1 MPPAHCRDKFL
12 SSFDLTQYGTFVPRY
27 PRGMSKVHELL
38 ELAQECYARARDAV
52 DPDSKRALVQQ
63 GDAYLRQADE
73 LQRGRNVVQAAFPKP
88 DR

>member
-1 MPPAHCRDKFL
+1 
-12 SSFDLTQYGTFVPRY
+12 
-27 PRGMSKVHELL
+27 MSEIHELL
-38 ELAQECYARARDAV
+38 RRAQDCYAQARDAV

-63 GDAYLRQADE
+63 GDDYLRQADE